1 VVAAWVR
8 WCTGGG
14 GPQSRCLREVEDDK
28 GGRTD
33 SAENGV
39 GLNWA
44 REERKKWASGGR
56 KGREGEDGLGCRG
69 KRVQEE
75 RVRV

>member
-1 VVAAWVR
+1 
-8 WCTGGG
+8 
-14 GPQSRCLREVEDDK
+14 VEDDK
-28 GGRTD
+28 GGCTN
-33 SAENGV
+33 SLEKGG